1 MNLNFLVPIL
11 VFFAGGYFLVKLRF
25 FFVLRPIST
34 FKLTARIFKNKEE
47 RRSLFLALAGTL
59 GIGNIFGVATAIIVG
74 GAGSVLWLL
83 FSAVFAAAIKYAE
96 VSVAKREG
104 GLISAIRKA
113 FGVFG
118 KPLADIYALLAIVL
132 ALVMGTALQCG
143 SFSGYCSEAYG
154 TPRIASA
161 LFYLVLL
168 AFVIRDGGGLIKGF
182 TEKLIPL
189 TTIIYI
195 IMSISAV
202 FINISRIPSLV
213 VWIVTDAFSP
223 DAAVGGALG
232 YLVLRRINWGYC
244 TGILSNEAGAGTS
257 SLAHISDGNIP
268 KSALG
273 GIVEVTFDT
282 LILCTLTALAVLSS
296 VDDLGAYSDGCELVL
311 SAFYSALGDGGVFAL
326 MICVLLFAILTSACW
341 YFYGIRCAQLMS
353 RRIKAP
359 FTLLFVIS
367 AIIGAFI
374 PLTYLNVISHTVLLF
389 MSLITIFLLLK
400 SSEAVT
406 LPSELGKIN
415 INGFLKVF
423 SRPFSR
429 HARRARQPRIRTE
442 VRSRRQ
448 ARRSSQ

>member
-1 MNLNFLVPIL
+1 M
-11 VFFAGGYFLVKLRF
+11 
-25 FFVLRPIST
+25 
-34 FKLTARIFKNKEE
+34 
-47 RRSLFLALAGTL
+47 
-59 GIGNIFGVATAIIVG
+59 
-74 GAGSVLWLL
+74 
-83 FSAVFAAAIKYAE
+83 
-96 VSVAKREG
+96 
-104 GLISAIRKA
+104 
-113 FGVFG
+113 
-118 KPLADIYALLAIVL
+118 
-132 ALVMGTALQCG
+132 
-143 SFSGYCSEAYG
+143 
-154 TPRIASA
+154 
-161 LFYLVLL
+161 
-168 AFVIRDGGGLIKGF
+168 
-182 TEKLIPL
+182 
-189 TTIIYI
+189 
-195 IMSISAV
+195 
-202 FINISRIPSLV
+202 
-213 VWIVTDAFSP
+213 
-223 DAAVGGALG
+223 
-232 YLVLRRINWGYC
+232 
-244 TGILSNEAGAGTS
+244 
-257 SLAHISDGNIP
+257 
-268 KSALG
+268 
-273 GIVEVTFDT
+273 EVTFDT

-429 HARRARQPRIRTE
+429 HARRARQPRTRTE